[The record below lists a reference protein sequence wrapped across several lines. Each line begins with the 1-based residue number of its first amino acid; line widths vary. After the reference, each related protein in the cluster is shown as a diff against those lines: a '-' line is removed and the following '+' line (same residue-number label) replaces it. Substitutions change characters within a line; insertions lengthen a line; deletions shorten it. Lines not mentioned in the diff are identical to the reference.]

1 MSRVFV
7 SSRKRLF
14 FGSLIALLWIATAW
28 LPALA
33 ADTPPDRNA
42 DGPRTQAVSQK
53 PAVVKLTKTA
63 VGYQLTRNGEP
74 YFIRGAGG
82 SGPNDLLAKAGGNS
96 LRTWG
101 ADHLDKVLD
110 DAHQAGLSVAVG
122 IWLGHERHGFNYND
136 ADQVATQFAK
146 AGEIIARYK
155 DHSAVLLWGIGNE
168 MEGYGAGDNAAIWS
182 AINNIASL
190 AKRLDPNHPT
200 MTVTAEIGGDRVKNI
215 HRLCPDI
222 DIVGINCYGGIA
234 SLAERYAKVG
244 GTKPYIVTEFGPA
257 GVWET
262 PKNSFGAVVELSS
275 TEKAAR
281 YRDAW
286 HDAIAGEKGK
296 CLGGYAF
303 TWGNKQEATAT
314 WFGMLLPDG
323 SRLGA
328 VDALTQ
334 EWTGKQPA
342 NRCPTIEKLSLSGSY
357 QVDPDA
363 VVTAT
368 LAAKDPDDDKLSVRW
383 VLEREP
389 LSLGTGGDAE
399 EVPPTFPEAIIKA
412 TPEQAQVR
420 MPAGGGIY
428 RLYAYVSDGFGNA
441 AVANVPL
448 KVSGKVETPK
458 AKVARL
464 PLAVYDEATRENAPF
479 APAGWMGNAKAMK
492 LSPEETGQPHAGK
505 TCIKFEY
512 REKDGWGGIVWQSP
526 AGDWGDRPGGWDL
539 TGAKRLVFW
548 ARGANGDE
556 EVSFQFGLIADNKPY
571 FDTGKGKLDKIKLTR
586 EWKQYTIPLDGQ
598 NLSRIKTGFCCVVA
612 ATGSPIVFYLDD
624 VTFE

>member
-1 MSRVFV
+1 MSCLAALASLAAFV
-7 SSRKRLF
+7 S
-14 FGSLIALLWIATAW
+14 
-28 LPALA
+28 PALA
-33 ADTPPDRNA
+33 ADPVPKA
-42 DGPRTQAVSQK
+42 GQPSVKAVAAQAGK
-53 PAVVKLTKTA
+53 PSIVKLVKTDA
-63 VGYQLTRNGEP
+63 GYQLTRGGQP
-74 YFIRGAGG
+74 FFIQGAGG
-82 SGPNDLLAKAGGNS
+82 SGPTDLLAKAGGNS
-96 LRTWG
+96 IRTWG

-110 DAHQAGLSVAVG
+110 DAQRSGLSVAVG

-136 ADQVATQFAK
+136 ADQVAQQYQK
-146 AGEIIARYK
+146 AGEVIQKYK
-155 DHSAVLLWGIGNE
+155 DHQAVLVWGIGNE

-182 AINNIASL
+182 AINNIATL

-222 DIVGINCYGGIA
+222 DIVGINCYGGVA
-234 SLAERYAKVG
+234 SLAERYAKAG
-244 GTKPYIVTEFGPA
+244 GTKPYVITEFGPA

-281 YRDAW
+281 YQDAW
-286 HDAIAGEKGK
+286 RKAIVGEQGK

-334 EWTGKQPA
+334 EWTGKPPA
-342 NRCPTIEKLSLSGSY
+342 NRCPAIDKLSLFGAD
-357 QVDPDA
+357 QVEPGA
-363 VVTAT
+363 TVAAT
-368 LAAKDPDDDKLSVRW
+368 LSAKDPDGDKLTVRW
-383 VLEREP
+383 ILQREP
-389 LSLGTGGDAE
+389 LALGTGGDAE
-399 EVPPTFPEAIIKA
+399 EVPPTFPEAIVKA
-412 TPEQAQVR
+412 TPERAEVK

-428 RLYAYVSDGFGNA
+428 RLYAYASDSQGGA

-448 KVSGKVETPK
+448 RVSGAVEIPK
-458 AKVARL
+458 AKVAKL
-464 PLAVYDEATRENAPF
+464 PLAIYEETPGENAPYV
-479 APAGWMGNAKAMK
+479 PAGWMGNAKAMK
-492 LSPEETGQPHAGK
+492 LTPDSTDQPHLGK
-505 TCIKFEY
+505 TCLKFEY

-539 TGAKRLVFW
+539 TGAKRLTFW
-548 ARGANGDE
+548 ARGESGGE
-556 EVSFQFGLIADNKPY
+556 EVSFQYGLIADNKPF
-571 FDTGKGKLDKIKLTR
+571 FDTGKGKLDKIKLTK
-586 EWKQYTIPLDGQ
+586 EWKQYTISLDGE

-612 ATGSPIVFYLDD
+612 ATGSPITFYLDD
-624 VTFE
+624 VGFE